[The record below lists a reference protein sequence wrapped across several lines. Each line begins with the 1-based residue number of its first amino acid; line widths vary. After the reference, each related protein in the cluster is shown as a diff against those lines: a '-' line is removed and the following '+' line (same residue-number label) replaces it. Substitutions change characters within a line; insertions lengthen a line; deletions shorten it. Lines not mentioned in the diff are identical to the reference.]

1 MKKSLK
7 TVLLIS
13 IGMIMAFSA
22 KSQAIQTIKSPE
34 NNYLGTFRLNPKSD
48 GLKGTPFLF
57 EEPPL
62 GNISLSNGK
71 LYEDIPFNILLEAS
85 KVYIQTGGEDT
96 QPLEL
101 KNWDWIKVGEEEE
114 RLFRM
119 EYISGKPQI
128 VEILY
133 ENENEKYIALHSKNL
148 VKATGTRDGYSGPQ
162 YDTYKAGIDFLHII
176 GMQSTEIK
184 TNSSG
189 LKELAGD
196 KYDNLKDFMKSKKI
210 KPENP
215 VDMRKILIFLFD

>member
-13 IGMIMAFSA
+13 IGMMMAFSA
-22 KSQAIQTIKSPE
+22 KSQVVQTIKSPE
-34 NNYLGTFRLNPKSD
+34 FEYSGIFRLNPKSD

-71 LYEDIPFNILLEAS
+71 IYEEIPFNILLETS
-85 KVYIQTGGEDT
+85 KVYIQTGGEDS

-101 KNWDWIKVGEEEE
+101 KNWDWIKVGEEE

-119 EYISGKPQI
+119 EYVSGKPRI
-128 VEILY
+128 AEILY
-133 ENENEKYIALHSKNL
+133 ENDKEKYIALHTKNM
-148 VKATGTRDGYSGPQ
+148 VKATGSRDGYSGPQ
-162 YDTYKAGIDFLHII
+162 YDTYKAGINFLHII
-176 GMQSTEIK
+176 GMQSREIK
-184 TNSSG
+184 TNSTG

-196 KYDNLKDFMKSKKI
+196 RYNDLKDFMKSKKI
-210 KPENP
+210 KSENP
-215 VDMRKILIFLFD
+215 ADMRKILIFLFD

>member
-1 MKKSLK
+1 MKKSFK
-7 TVLLIS
+7 TILLIS
-13 IGMIMAFSA
+13 IGMMMAFSA
-22 KSQAIQTIKSPE
+22 KSQAIQTIKSTE
-34 NNYLGTFRLNPKSD
+34 NRYLGTFRLNPKSD

-71 LYEDIPFNILLEAS
+71 IYEEIPFNILLESS
-85 KVYIQTGGEDT
+85 KVYIQTGGEDSP
-96 QPLEL
+96 PLEL
-101 KNWDWIKVGEEEE
+101 KNWVCIKIGKEEE

-133 ENENEKYIALHSKNL
+133 ENEKEKYIALHSKNL
-148 VKATGTRDGYSGPQ
+148 VKATGNRDGYSGPQ
-162 YDTYKAGIDFLHII
+162 YDTYKAGIDFLLLI

-189 LKELAGD
+189 LKDLAGD
-196 KYDNLKDFMKSKKI
+196 KYDALKDFMKSKKI

>member
-1 MKKSLK
+1 MKKSFK

-13 IGMIMAFSA
+13 MGMMMAFST
-22 KSQAIQTIKSPE
+22 KSQVIQTVKSPE
-34 NNYLGTFRLNPKSD
+34 NIHSGIFRLNPKSD

-71 LYEDIPFNILLEAS
+71 HYEEIPFNILLETS
-85 KVYIQTGGEDT
+85 KVYIQTGGDDS

-101 KNWDWIKVGEEEE
+101 RNWDWIKVGMEEE

-128 VEILY
+128 AEILY
-133 ENENEKYIALHSKNL
+133 EKEKEKYIAIHTKTL
-148 VKATGTRDGYSGPQ
+148 VQATGSRDGYSGPQ
-162 YDTYKAGIDFLHII
+162 YDTYKAGIDFLLIN
-176 GMQSTEIK
+176 GMQSSEIK
-184 TNSSG
+184 TNSAG
-189 LKELAGD
+189 LKDLAGD
-196 KYDNLKDFMKSKKI
+196 KYDDLKVFIKSKKI

-215 VDMRKILIFLFD
+215 TDMRKILIFLFD

>member
-133 ENENEKYIALHSKNL
+133 ENENEKYIALHTKNL

>member
-1 MKKSLK
+1 MKKSFK

-13 IGMIMAFSA
+13 IGMMMAFSA
-22 KSQAIQTIKSPE
+22 KSQVVQTIKSSE
-34 NNYLGTFRLNPKSD
+34 SEFMGTFRLNPKSD

-71 LYEDIPFNILLEAS
+71 IYEEIPFNILLETS
-85 KVYIQTGGEDT
+85 KVYIQTGGEDS

-101 KNWDWIKVGEEEE
+101 KNWNWIKVGEEEE

-119 EYISGKPQI
+119 EYVSGKPQI

-133 ENENEKYIALHSKNL
+133 ENENEKYIALHTKSL
-148 VKATGTRDGYSGPQ
+148 IEATGKRDGYSGPQ
-162 YDTYKAGIDFLHII
+162 YDTYRAGIDFLHVI
-176 GMQSTEIK
+176 GMQSSEIK
-184 TNSSG
+184 INSTG
-189 LKELAGD
+189 LKDLAGD
-196 KYDNLKDFMKSKKI
+196 KYDDLKDFMKSKKI

-215 VDMRKILIFLFD
+215 TDMRKILIFLFD

>member
-1 MKKSLK
+1 MKKSFN
-7 TVLLIS
+7 TVLLFS
-13 IGMIMAFSA
+13 IGMMMAFSA
-22 KSQAIQTIKSPE
+22 NSQVIQTIKSPQIE
-34 NNYLGTFRLNPKSD
+34 HSGVFRLNPKSD

-71 LYEDIPFNILLEAS
+71 IYEEIPFNILLETS
-85 KVYIQTGGEDT
+85 KVYIQTSGDDS

-101 KNWDWIKVGEEEE
+101 KNWDWIKVGVEE

-133 ENENEKYIALHSKNL
+133 ENDKEKYIAVHTKNL
-148 VKATGTRDGYSGPQ
+148 VKATGSRDGYSGPQ
-162 YDTYKAGIDFLHII
+162 YDTYKAGINFLHII
-176 GMQSTEIK
+176 GMQSNEIK
-184 TNSSG
+184 TNSTG

-196 KYDNLKDFMKSKKI
+196 RYNDLKDFMKSKKI
-210 KPENP
+210 KSENP
-215 VDMRKILIFLFD
+215 ADMRKILIFLFD

>member
-1 MKKSLK
+1 MKKSFN

-13 IGMIMAFSA
+13 IGMMMAFTA
-22 KSQAIQTIKSPE
+22 KSQAIKTLKSPE
-34 NNYLGTFRLNPKSD
+34 KDYSGIFRLNPKND

-62 GNISLSNGK
+62 GNISLSNGNT
-71 LYEDIPFNILLEAS
+71 YNEIPFNILLETN
-85 KVYIQTGGEDT
+85 KVYIQTGGDDS

-101 KNWDWIKVGEEEE
+101 KNWDWIKVGKEEE

-119 EYISGKPQI
+119 EFISGKPQI

-133 ENENEKYIALHSKNL
+133 ENENKKYIALHSKNL

-162 YDTYKAGIDFLHII
+162 YDTYKAGIDFLLLV
-176 GMQSTEIK
+176 GMQSNEIK

-189 LKELAGD
+189 LKDLAGD
-196 KYDNLKDFMKSKKI
+196 QYDDLKDYMKSKKI

-215 VDMRKILIFLFD
+215 TDMRKILIFLFD

>member
-1 MKKSLK
+1 
-7 TVLLIS
+7 
-13 IGMIMAFSA
+13 MIMAFSA

-85 KVYIQTGGEDT
+85 KVYIQTGGDDS

-133 ENENEKYIALHSKNL
+133 ENENGKYIALHTKSL

-176 GMQSTEIK
+176 GMQLTEIK

-189 LKELAGD
+189 LKDLAGD
-196 KYDNLKDFMKSKKI
+196 KYDDLKEFMKSKKI

-215 VDMRKILIFLFD
+215 VDMRKILTFLFD